1 MALDKNGKPLPKG
14 ITWIEKKKLYMA
26 RFTYQGT
33 SYTIYDK
40 ELKVIKK
47 KLADKRYEVEHGLSG
62 KLDKITLNTWYE
74 SWLKD
79 YKSKKVKKNTIIT
92 YQRLYET
99 HIRNTLG
106 KKQLSQIKAIHVQ
119 KFYNDLIEKD
129 YSASSLGVIHA
140 MLSNIFKIAVNNDLI
155 MKNPCKGTELP
166 IVENEERRVLSI
178 EEQKYIS
185 NYIKRENW
193 QFYEPIITTMLG
205 TGVRVGEVLGLK
217 WEDIDFEKKTLSI
230 NKTLEYRR
238 LESTGK
244 FGFEEDTPKSPN
256 SIRTIP
262 LSQSVIQALK
272 RQKRNQNFLKLQG
285 NWTPKQGFETLVFT
299 GRKGQPQEKLYI
311 RNMLIRLVKEINEH
325 EAKKAKEENRTPIVI
340 EPINP
345 HALRHSFAT
354 RCFEADMPP
363 KTVQILL
370 GHANI
375 GMTMNL
381 YTHVTEQ
388 KKVEDMQKLDRLL
401 LNVV

>member
-1 MALDKNGKPLPKG
+1 MALDKNGKQLPKG

-33 SYTIYDK
+33 PYTIYDK

-99 HIRNTLG
+99 HVRNTLG
-106 KKQLSQIKAIHVQ
+106 KKQLSQIKAIHIQ

-129 YSASSLGVIHA
+129 YSTSSLGVIHA
-140 MLSNIFKIAVNNDLI
+140 MLSNMFKIAVNNDLI
-155 MKNPCKGTELP
+155 VKNPCKGTELP
-166 IVENEERRVLSI
+166 IVENVERRVLSI

-185 NYIKRENW
+185 NYVKKESW

-244 FGFEEDTPKSPN
+244 FGFEEDTPKTPN

-262 LSQSVIQALK
+262 LNQSVIQALK

-285 NWTPKQGFETLVFT
+285 NWTPKHGFETLVFT

-311 RNMLIRLVKEINEH
+311 RNMLIRLVKEINEY
-325 EAKKAKEENRTPIVI
+325 ESKKAEKENRTAIII

-363 KTVQILL
+363 KTVQMLL

-388 KKVEDMQKLDRLL
+388 KKVEDMQKLDKLL